1 MSTVNNGPQIVR
13 SGLVLDL
20 DASYIR
26 SYSPNVA
33 PNPTDIFAWCG
44 TAGVNSCTIS
54 RDASITRQ
62 YGSTPLKMVV
72 TGNDPYISSYA
83 NSFWNLAP
91 AINGQT
97 WTVSVYVK
105 ASVATTGELFV
116 FGADS
121 SGSYGGAGTYGN
133 STAINIT
140 TSWTRV
146 SFTTTMSGANVAY
159 IQVRL
164 DGPNGSGAG
173 TTIWWDGLQ
182 VERASSATTF
192 NPYYFGNTVWRD
204 VSANN
209 YNGTL
214 TNSPLFD
221 AGNYGSITFN
231 GSTQYST
238 YTPTPTTLQGN
249 PNLTVMGFYKR
260 TSSFS
265 GRGFWG
271 IGGSNAGGTGQG
283 ICNWNSGNTNE
294 ITIDTWSESTFTTGQ
309 TYPLNTWVGVAWRKI
324 AGPMTRAN
332 CIISIFNGTSM
343 TNYTST
349 ALTVLRA
356 ESSINP
362 VINSIGGITLGSIS
376 VDTGYCSPVNI
387 ANHCIYNRILTDAE
401 VSQNFQATKTRF
413 GL

>member
-13 SGLVLDL
+13 SGLVLSL
-20 DASYIR
+20 DASYMR
-26 SYSPNVA
+26 SYSPNVM

-44 TAGVNSCTIS
+44 SSGVNCALS
-54 RDASITRQ
+54 RDTTMTRQ
-62 YGSTPLKMVV
+62 YGSIPLKMVV
-72 TGNDPYISSYA
+72 SANDPHMSTY
-83 NSFWNLAP
+83 NSPTWNLSA
-91 AINGQT
+91 AATGQT

-105 ASVATTGELFV
+105 ASTPTNVEGPVIFECN
-116 FGADS
+116 S
-121 SGSYGGAGTYGN
+121 SGTYLAATSAG
-133 STAINIT
+133 SISVT
-140 TSWTRV
+140 TSWTRISYSV
-146 SFTTTMSGANVAY
+146 TFGNASTAF

-164 DGPNGSGAG
+164 DGPQTSGAG
-173 TTIWWDGLQ
+173 QTIWWDGLQ

-204 VSANN
+204 VSTNN

-214 TNSPLFD
+214 TGGPLFD
-221 AGNYGSITFN
+221 TGNYGSITFN

-265 GRGFWG
+265 GKGFWG
-271 IGGSNAGGTGQG
+271 VGGSNAGGVGQG

-349 ALTVLRA
+349 SLTVLRS
-356 ESSINP
+356 ESSVNP